1 MSPLSGLVTLSP
13 VDRRALLIG
22 RICAVV
28 CVGGIVGVIVLAL
41 LIAEGS
47 VRERRW
53 QWLVLFGVAL
63 GAWTGAWL
71 TMLWHQARVGLPV
84 EDSDDWDRRANSSR
98 FGFLVPFS
106 YLLGSPDQRRVARY
120 AKRTKRR
127 HQR

>member
-1 MSPLSGLVTLSP
+1 MSPRAHRPTLSP

-22 RICAVV
+22 RLCAVV
-28 CVGGIVGVIVLAL
+28 CVGGIVGVILLAL

-71 TMLWHQARVGLPV
+71 TMLWHQARVGLPI
-84 EDSDDWDRRANSSR
+84 EDSDDWDRRADSSR

-106 YLLGSPDQRRVARY
+106 YLLGPPDQRRVARY
-120 AKRTKRR
+120 VRRTKRR
-127 HQR
+127 FWR